1 MGKDNKQEYHDM
13 IKELR
18 DQRYDVEEVYIGGKD
33 TPKDSYVPQRFR
45 PEGASEIVQEIHDIA
60 DSTLI
65 GLQMEGGVGAAIPIC
80 SMKKD
85 FTESQEVRML
95 IEVAEDKTAEVV
107 ETVDMGQLIAL
118 MIRNWKALKELTPT
132 EIRNAMK
139 NVYGEVDEVV
149 MEAAVDTALYVVR
162 AEAKAA

>member
-1 MGKDNKQEYHDM
+1 MSKDKQEYHDM

-18 DQRYDVEEVYIGGKD
+18 DQRYDVEEVYIGGNDNKD
-33 TPKDSYVPQRFR
+33 TYIPQRFR

-65 GLQMEGGVGAAIPIC
+65 GLQMEGGVGAGIPVC
-80 SMKKD
+80 SIKREL
-85 FTESQEVRML
+85 TESQEVRML
-95 IEVAEDKTAEVV
+95 IEVAENETAEVV

-118 MIRNWKALKELTPT
+118 MTRNWTALKELTHT
-132 EIRNAMK
+132 EIRNAMN